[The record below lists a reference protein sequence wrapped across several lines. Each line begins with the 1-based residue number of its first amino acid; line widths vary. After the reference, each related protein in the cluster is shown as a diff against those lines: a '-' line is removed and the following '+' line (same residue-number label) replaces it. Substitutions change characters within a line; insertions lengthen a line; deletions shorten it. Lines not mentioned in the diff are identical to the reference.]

1 MGKLAQ
7 KAEISRSGFANR
19 GTNDYIKNAVRLL
32 VVIGIM
38 YTAKTANAINFDL
51 TNAINFDLT
60 ARLIQYPNPDADPKQ
75 IEVTKVVNAS
85 KTGGVCLDGTV
96 PAIHWSKGFESG
108 SDNWLIHLE
117 GGGQCSSIEECAG
130 RTTNET
136 GSSNFMTPMGF
147 AGILSSQKSNN
158 PEFYNWNRVKV
169 RYCDGAFF
177 AGSASGENEATKAK
191 KLFFRGQLIWDAV
204 MTELLGLGMANAK
217 QAFLTGC
224 SAGGLATLL
233 HCDSFAELFTPG
245 KVNVKCLS
253 DAGFFID
260 EKDFSGANTAESVY
274 HDVVT
279 LQGMEANLNKECIS
293 QLKPSPA
300 SQCLFPQNFVKNIK
314 TPVFL
319 VNPIYD
325 AVQMGL
331 FYIPPSLLKYWTWEC
346 QMDFAKCAK
355 ALTDKLQKFAG
366 FRDSMLKALSQY
378 QGKKDI
384 GMFIDPCYAHCQT
397 DTNKW
402 HLKSPKINDKT
413 IAEAVGDWYFNRKTV
428 QYIDDRALGSNPTCN
443 NKVFQ
448 SLVEEGLLH

>member
-1 MGKLAQ
+1 MGKLA
-7 KAEISRSGFANR
+7 SGFANR
-19 GTNDYIKNAVRLL
+19 RTNDYIKNGVRLL

-38 YTAKTANAINFDL
+38 YTAETANATINFDL
-51 TNAINFDLT
+51 TIGLF
-60 ARLIQYPNPDADPKQ
+60 QYPNPDADSKL
-75 IEVTKVVNAS
+75 IEVTKLGNAS
-85 KTGGVCLDGTV
+85 QTGAVCLDGSV
-96 PAIHWSKGFESG
+96 PAIHFSKGFESG
-108 SDNWLIHLE
+108 TDSWLIHIE
-117 GGGQCSSIEECAG
+117 GGGQCSSVDECAG

-147 AGILSSQKSNN
+147 AGILSSNKSRN

-177 AGSASGENEATKAK
+177 AGSASGENEASKAK

-260 EKDFSGANTAESVY
+260 EKDFSGASKVESVY
-274 HDVVT
+274 RDVVT

-314 TPVFL
+314 TPLFL

-331 FYIPPSLLKYWTWEC
+331 FYIPPSLLNDWYQPGC
-346 QMDFAKCAK
+346 AFNFANCTK
-355 ALTDKLQKFAG
+355 ALTDKLHGFAA

-378 QGKKDI
+378 QGKKDL
-384 GMFIDPCYAHCQT
+384 GMFIDPCFAHCQT
-397 DTNKW
+397 DTDKW
-402 HLKSPKINDKT
+402 HLRSPKINDKT

-428 QYIDDRALGSNPTCN
+428 QYIDDRALNANPTCN
-443 NKVFQ
+443 NKVYE
-448 SLVEEGLLH
+448 SLLEGLLQQALQG

>member
-1 MGKLAQ
+1 MGKLA
-7 KAEISRSGFANR
+7 SSFANR
-19 GTNDYIKNAVRLL
+19 RTNDIIKNGVRLL

-38 YTAKTANAINFDL
+38 YTAETADAVNFDL
-51 TNAINFDLT
+51 SLGLF
-60 ARLIQYPNPDADPKQ
+60 QYPNPDADSKL
-75 IEVTKVVNAS
+75 IEVTKLVNAS
-85 KTGGVCLDGTV
+85 QTGAVCLDGSV
-96 PAIHWSKGFESG
+96 PAIHFSEGFESG
-108 SDNWLIHLE
+108 TDNWLIHLE
-117 GGGQCSSIEECAG
+117 GGGQCSSLEECAG

-147 AGILSSQKSNN
+147 AGILSRNKSRN

-177 AGSASGENEATKAK
+177 AGSASGENEASKAK
-191 KLFFRGQLIWDAV
+191 GLFFRGQLIWDVV

-260 EKDFSGANTAESVY
+260 EKDFSGANKVESVY

-293 QLKPSPA
+293 QLKPSPE
-300 SQCLFPQNFVKNIK
+300 SQCLFPQNFINNIK

-325 AVQMGL
+325 AVQMSL
-331 FYIPPSLLKYWTWEC
+331 FYIPPSLLNDWYP
-346 QMDFAKCAK
+346 ACAFNYANCTK
-355 ALTDKLQKFAG
+355 ALIKELQDFAG
-366 FRDSMLKALSQY
+366 FRGSMLKALSQY
-378 QGKKDI
+378 QGKKDM
-384 GMFIDPCYAHCQT
+384 GMFIDPCFAHCQT
-397 DTNKW
+397 DTDKW
-402 HLKSPKINDKT
+402 HLRSPKINDKT

-428 QYIDDRALGSNPTCN
+428 QYIDDRALSANPTCN
-443 NKVFQ
+443 NKVYE
-448 SLVEEGLLH
+448 SKLERLLH